1 MPAWIFGQPT
11 KCTFNSM
18 ARAAACGSRQKS
30 RTPSYSMPRPASVW
44 GISGPCACGM
54 GGLCS
59 VWKPANLMG
68 PASFSFSS
76 NFAPPVVGPGDGLW
90 SLPTTPLITTRDSTN
105 RGGKSTPTVL
115 SWTSFPLIVPNSTR
129 SNECGSSHAVAAC
142 IIATSKI
149 LRTLSALSKRNL
161 QIGHVATMCYADYA
175 QLLKTLCLDRF
186 LEQVVDEEPADV
198 PWSRV
203 AALLTIN
210 RLCAPGSELAIE
222 QRWYPSTALDDL
234 LAIEAGKIND
244 TRLYRCLDRI
254 LPHKTKLEQHLKQR
268 YGELFGSEFDV
279 LLYDLTST
287 YVEGVA
293 EKNPMMRR
301 GYSRDHRPDCEQMVI
316 ALIVNSEGFPFS
328 YETFDGNRADVS
340 TMETILRMVE
350 RKYGKARRIWVLDRG
365 IVSEE
370 NLEAIRRRGGQYLA
384 HV

>member
-11 KCTFNSM
+11 KCTFTSM

-30 RTPSYSMPRPASVW
+30 RTPSYSMPRPARVW

-129 SNECGSSHAVAAC
+129 SNECGSSHAVPAC

-175 QLLKTLCLDRF
+175 QLLKTLCLAVPIAYVLGRSACPGRPAF
-186 LEQVVDEEPADV
+186 TQAVD
-198 PWSRV
+198 
-203 AALLTIN
+203 
-210 RLCAPGSELAIE
+210 
-222 QRWYPSTALDDL
+222 
-234 LAIEAGKIND
+234 
-244 TRLYRCLDRI
+244 
-254 LPHKTKLEQHLKQR
+254 
-268 YGELFGSEFDV
+268 
-279 LLYDLTST
+279 
-287 YVEGVA
+287 
-293 EKNPMMRR
+293 KNPEKV
-301 GYSRDHRPDCEQMVI
+301 RPTHTLGFVSLSANTRVHCFDCH
-316 ALIVNSEGFPFS
+316 AL
-328 YETFDGNRADVS
+328 
-340 TMETILRMVE
+340 
-350 RKYGKARRIWVLDRG
+350 
-365 IVSEE
+365 
-370 NLEAIRRRGGQYLA
+370 
-384 HV
+384 